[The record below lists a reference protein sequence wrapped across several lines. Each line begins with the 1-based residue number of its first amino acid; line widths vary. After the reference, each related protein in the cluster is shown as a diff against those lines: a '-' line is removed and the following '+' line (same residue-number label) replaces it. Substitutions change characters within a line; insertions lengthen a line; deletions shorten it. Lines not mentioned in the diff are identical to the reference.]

1 MFLVSR
7 CVCYST
13 GLEKQSSKHLEVS
26 ISKKRKEVHSIRLSY
41 EISASLGVFGISV
54 MSLTTIFHLIHQ

>member
-13 GLEKQSSKHLEVS
+13 GLDKQSSKHLEVC
-26 ISKKRKEVHSIRLSY
+26 ISKKRKEIHSICLSY
-41 EISASLGVFGISV
+41 EISTSLGVFGISV
-54 MSLTTIFHLIHQ
+54 MRLITIFHLIHQ